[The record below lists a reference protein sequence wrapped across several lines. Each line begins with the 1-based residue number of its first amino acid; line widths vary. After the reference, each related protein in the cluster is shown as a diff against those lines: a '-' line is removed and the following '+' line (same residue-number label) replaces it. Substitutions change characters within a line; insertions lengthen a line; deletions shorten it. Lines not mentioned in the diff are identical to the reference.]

1 MAMAAD
7 FTLVRE
13 LKDHA
18 QLYGLPEMAHH
29 AAPFLD
35 PLDRLPLAEVFADW
49 DAVRPRTGDLRD
61 DLALLT
67 DALADAGHDVIAVD
81 QTTPEQA
88 RAGLSTVATAVPGLL
103 PIDFGWTRQ
112 RALTM
117 DRLRTGLR
125 TAGRRPDDLPA
136 DAVHLAP
143 HPFP

>member
-1 MAMAAD
+1 M
-7 FTLVRE
+7 
-13 LKDHA
+13 
-18 QLYGLPEMAHH
+18 
-29 AAPFLD
+29 
-35 PLDRLPLAEVFADW
+35 
-49 DAVRPRTGDLRD
+49 DAVTG
-61 DLALLT
+61 
-67 DALADAGHDVIAVD
+67 AGFDVVVVD
-81 QTTPEQA
+81 QTMPEQ
-88 RAGLSTVATAVPGLL
+88 RALGLRTVSVLVPGLL